1 VFSSNSYPIPEEP
14 PVTRK
19 TSPVWS
25 DISASVHAGSGGKSS
40 VNDGAILQNKKRG
53 KMWNVPKKL
62 SLYRI
67 NEMK

>member
-1 VFSSNSYPIPEEP
+1 
-14 PVTRK
+14 VTRK

-40 VNDGAILQNKKRG
+40 VDDGAILQNKKRG
-53 KMWNVPKKL
+53 KVWNVLRKP